1 MKIKVCGMK
10 VLENIQQL
18 SRLDIDYIGLIFYS
32 KSPRACDPNT
42 INWAAL
48 KEMGKEFVGVFVNTS
63 IEDLLSTIEGSPI
76 NTLQLHGN
84 ESPEYCQELK
94 SKGYTI
100 IKAFGVG
107 KDFRWQSC
115 KEYLESVD
123 YFLFDTQSKNHGG
136 TGKKFDWEVMKSYP
150 YNKPFLLSGGISL
163 DDLSTLQKLKLNR
176 MLGVDVNSRFEIEP
190 GIKKIDD
197 INIFTRGLHSL
208 NKDSKQ

>member
-42 INWAAL
+42 INWAAI
-48 KEMGKEFVGVFVNTS
+48 KEINKEFVGVFVNAS

-107 KDFRWQSC
+107 NDFRWQSC

-150 YNKPFLLSGGISL
+150 YNKRFLLSGGISL
-163 DDLSTLQKLKLNR
+163 DDLSTLRELKLNR

-197 INIFTRGLHSL
+197 INIFTKGLH
-208 NKDSKQ
+208 

>member
-10 VLENIQQL
+10 VLENIEQL
-18 SRLDIDYIGLIFYS
+18 SKLDIDYIGLIFYS
-32 KSPRACDPNT
+32 KSPRACDPKT

-48 KEMGKEFVGVFVNTS
+48 EEIDKEFVGVFVNTS

-107 KDFRWQSC
+107 NDFRWQSC

-163 DDLSTLQKLKLNR
+163 DDLSTLQELKLNR

-197 INIFTRGLHSL
+197 INIFTKGLH
-208 NKDSKQ
+208 